1 MSNIFLRKVREFY
14 VEAVC
19 QIKKRL
25 PIGDPVIEMLEDL
38 DPDTNR
44 AKFPSLAPLAVRFPN
59 IVPEAKLQTLDDK
72 WCKKGRERSI
82 LHMDYIKVLL
92 LNKALPVWGRT
103 ITSNHNNL
111 KATLFYY
118 LYCHFLRTKQSGDE
132 TILVHVRAY
141 TLVSTY

>member
-1 MSNIFLRKVREFY
+1 MSNIFWKKVREFY

-19 QIKKRL
+19 QIKKRF

-44 AKFPSLAPLAVRFPN
+44 AKFPSLVPLAVRFPN

-82 LHMDYIKVLL
+82 LHMEYINVLL
-92 LNKALPVWGRT
+92 LNKAHPAVNQKGSIQPTELESTTMNHLRYHMVK
-103 ITSNHNNL
+103 TSVAVVIKNSNL
-111 KATLFYY
+111 GAQL
-118 LYCHFLRTKQSGDE
+118 
-132 TILVHVRAY
+132 
-141 TLVSTY
+141 